1 MIRLHGLRAGY
12 GERDVLR
19 GVSLDF
25 APGELVGLLGP
36 NGAGKTTLLLAMA
49 GALVPRAGTVV
60 LAGRDAA
67 ALTPRERALRVASL
81 PQRAEAAFDLAVE
94 TLVLLGRYPYTSL
107 LGGYTAADR
116 SAADAALAEA
126 GAEEFR
132 GRAAGSLSGGEF
144 TRVLLARTLAQA
156 ADMTPPALL
165 LDEAFAAL
173 DLARR
178 MEMSELLAAKA
189 RAGAL
194 VIAAI
199 HDLNLAAQ
207 FCGRLVFLK
216 QGRVALDGPTAEVFT
231 ATNLTDIYE
240 TPVAVAPHP
249 VTGAPQA
256 FPVPRNAAGPR
267 APAGER

>member
-12 GERDVLR
+12 GGREVLR
-19 GVSLDF
+19 GVDLDL
-25 APGELVGLLGP
+25 APGEMVGLLGP
-36 NGAGKTTLLLAMA
+36 NGSGKTTLLLAMA
-49 GALVPRAGTVV
+49 GVLPPMAGTVV
-60 LAGRDAA
+60 LGGRDAT
-67 ALTPRERALRVASL
+67 ALKPRERARRVASL
-81 PQRAEAAFDLAVE
+81 PQRAEATFDLAVE
-94 TLVLLGRYPYTSL
+94 TLVLLGRYPYISL
-107 LGGYTAADR
+107 LGGYGPEDR
-116 SAADAALAEA
+116 AAADAALAEA

-132 GRAAGSLSGGEF
+132 GRLAGSLSGGEF
-144 TRVLLARTLAQA
+144 SRVLLARALAQA
-156 ADMTPPALL
+156 AGMEPPVLL

-178 MEMSELLAAKA
+178 MAVGELLAAKA

-194 VIAAI
+194 VVSAI

-216 QGRVALDGPTAEVFT
+216 HGRVALDGPTAEVFT
-231 ATNLTDIYE
+231 ATNLSDIYE

-256 FPVPRNAAGPR
+256 FPVPAGAPGPG
-267 APAGER
+267 APAGR